1 MSIKNRRTRESAR
14 LRQNILTA
22 ALQIFAE
29 QGYRKVSM
37 RKIAGRIDYSP
48 TTIYRFFRNKEA
60 LLQAIAAGTYAELAT
75 QFAGVKAEGGDDPL
89 ATLRSLVSEYIVF
102 CVERPDM
109 FRLFS
114 DICSFE
120 MEEGV
125 MYERLGDD
133 RYKVFQSWFASIRQS
148 MACGRLR
155 IADETRVFL
164 YLWDAVN
171 GYIGHRVS
179 HPKVARKPLA
189 IDVTEFLELVFGGIE
204 KKKND

>member
-1 MSIKNRRTRESAR
+1 MSIQVRKERESAR
-14 LRQNILTA
+14 LRQKILDA
-22 ALQIFAE
+22 ALQVFAE

-60 LLQAIAAGTYAELAT
+60 LLQAIAAGTYEELAT
-75 QFAGVKAEGGDDPL
+75 QLAGVKAESGGGPL
-89 ATLRSLVSEYIVF
+89 ATLRTLVSGYIVF

-114 DICSFE
+114 DLGTFE

-125 MYERLGDD
+125 MYEHLGDN
-133 RYKVFQSWFASIRQS
+133 RYAVYQSWFASIRQS

-171 GYIGHRVS
+171 GYIDHRIS
-179 HPKVARKPLA
+179 YPRVARKPLA
-189 IDVTEFLELVFGGIE
+189 NDVPEFLELVFGGIE
-204 KKKND
+204 TKRDD